1 MSFELRR
8 LAAGASHESGGFS
21 PVMFTYRSTSD
32 NLAAIAASGYFD
44 EAQGLITT
52 GDAVL
57 IDATDGSR
65 LSRLVNTAGVITTVT
80 IA

>member
-1 MSFELRR
+1 MAFELRR

-21 PVMFTYRSTSD
+21 PVAFTYRSTTD
-32 NLAAIAASGYFD
+32 NLATIAASGYFD
-44 EAQGLITT
+44 EAEGLITT
-52 GDAVL
+52 GDVVI

-65 LSRLVNTAGVITTVT
+65 ISRLVNTAGVITTVT